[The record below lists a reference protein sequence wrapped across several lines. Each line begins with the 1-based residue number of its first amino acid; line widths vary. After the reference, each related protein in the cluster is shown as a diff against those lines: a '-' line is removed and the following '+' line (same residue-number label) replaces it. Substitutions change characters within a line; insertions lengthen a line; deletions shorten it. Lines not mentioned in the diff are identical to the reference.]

1 MLNYEGIM
9 LPAFMHDM
17 DEYMRCLDTI
27 AATNHI
33 QTIEP
38 PPTPPDPA
46 TMETTAPETIEEQ
59 KETDDY
65 QEATPVSDA

>member
-1 MLNYEGIM
+1 MLNYEGII

-33 QTIEP
+33 ETIEP
-38 PPTPPDPA
+38 PPTSADPTA
-46 TMETTAPETIEEQ
+46 METT
-59 KETDDY
+59 
-65 QEATPVSDA
+65 